1 MLLFESS
8 RDNLLMPYLNLMRE
22 KGIECSLSQL
32 KQFLLAKFVNEGNI
46 RSLSLESNYYLA
58 GVARYYFE
66 GKLTVNK
73 NVNAMYPKIKDV
85 FNQDICQ
92 RLSVLIVILRNAYI
106 DSVGTQFEQPEDF
119 GTLSLEKLLRK
130 YNKAINAELGI
141 GSEKEKEK
149 PEKVDDGL
157 NRDEHVGD
165 GYTFDILYSY
175 EDAKKYHR
183 FTEPGA
189 WCITYGE
196 QHYNGYIRRLKI
208 HYVIFRKN
216 GWENVPRQK
225 GPNWTSLKPQ
235 DEYGNSLI
243 ALLQSNENGAPV
255 YITSRWNHGS
265 YADNSQCEADHA
277 YTPEE
282 FKRVTGVSDGDLKR
296 IFDIWEKDRKKNG
309 EKVSQS
315 RSELNKKRA
324 NVLRIFKYAQ
334 MRINGGNF
342 DNAFGDYSF
351 SVNDLLSKDGET
363 RNLYFKYKHREDQ
376 YSEFAS
382 KVKKILN
389 DSVKSC
395 TVEINGEN
403 YFFLMDKNK
412 ILFETIVES
421 DSHYDSSTNHF
432 ITSMPDGVNFARG
445 INAETYNNAI
455 LCNIINGTM
464 IYDFRRHNFVE
475 VDGKKK
481 FKYVAKI
488 YNSQLRALGEN
499 GNGFYEV
506 KMSDR
511 QCAFID
517 WRTNKPL
524 KLPNGSS
531 WFEYVEYPGKRSYN
545 TRNVSCE
552 FVPDTSKVLKFLYD
566 TSSGEQYY
574 YDIETKKFFNPGRYD
589 IDRICKIS
597 SGDFPFGIYTIG
609 YGKEI
614 YTMDYFV
621 PYKAGEPVEINGIS
635 KFKYIIYVGN
645 DIIVYEDMDGN
656 NVIYDCSNGNIIE
669 PPFDWSII
677 RSRPIT
683 ERYYSKDGKLFGLK
697 TTINYTYEFLFSLR
711 KKEFLLCPEEFR
723 VNENPYIFKIH
734 GVNMNDGYIT
744 MFNKEQLKFRFHVND
759 NGDLKE
765 PVFIGELRKNKNLN
779 FGVIREA
786 VSAVLKKYIGC
797 I

>member
-46 RSLSLESNYYLA
+46 MSLSLESNYYLA

-208 HYVIFRKN
+208 HYVIFRKD

-315 RSELNKKRA
+315 RSELNKKRD

-351 SVNDLLSKDGET
+351 SVNDLL
-363 RNLYFKYKHREDQ
+363 
-376 YSEFAS
+376 
-382 KVKKILN
+382 
-389 DSVKSC
+389 
-395 TVEINGEN
+395 
-403 YFFLMDKNK
+403 
-412 ILFETIVES
+412 
-421 DSHYDSSTNHF
+421 
-432 ITSMPDGVNFARG
+432 
-445 INAETYNNAI
+445 
-455 LCNIINGTM
+455 
-464 IYDFRRHNFVE
+464 
-475 VDGKKK
+475 
-481 FKYVAKI
+481 
-488 YNSQLRALGEN
+488 
-499 GNGFYEV
+499 
-506 KMSDR
+506 
-511 QCAFID
+511 
-517 WRTNKPL
+517 
-524 KLPNGSS
+524 
-531 WFEYVEYPGKRSYN
+531 
-545 TRNVSCE
+545 
-552 FVPDTSKVLKFLYD
+552 
-566 TSSGEQYY
+566 
-574 YDIETKKFFNPGRYD
+574 
-589 IDRICKIS
+589 
-597 SGDFPFGIYTIG
+597 
-609 YGKEI
+609 
-614 YTMDYFV
+614 
-621 PYKAGEPVEINGIS
+621 
-635 KFKYIIYVGN
+635 
-645 DIIVYEDMDGN
+645 
-656 NVIYDCSNGNIIE
+656 
-669 PPFDWSII
+669 
-677 RSRPIT
+677 
-683 ERYYSKDGKLFGLK
+683 SKDGKLFGLK

-723 VNENPYIFKIH
+723 VNENPYIFKIY
-734 GVNMNDGYIT
+734 GVNMTDGYIT
-744 MFNKEQLKFRFHVND
+744 MYNKELLKFRFHVND

-765 PVFIGELRKNKNLN
+765 PVFVGDLRENKNLN

-786 VSAVLKKYIGC
+786 VSAALKKYIGC

>member
-8 RDNLLMPYLNLMRE
+8 RDNLLTPYLNLLKE
-22 KGIECSLSQL
+22 KGATCSLSQL
-32 KQFLLAKFVNEGNI
+32 KQFLLAKFVNEANI

-130 YNKAINAELGI
+130 YNKAINAELGT
-141 GSEKEKEK
+141 GSEKEE
-149 PEKVDDGL
+149 PEEVDDGL

-165 GYTFDILYSY
+165 GYTFDILYRY
-175 EDAKKYHR
+175 EDATKYHK

-196 QHYNGYIRRLKI
+196 QHYNAYIRNLKI
-208 HYVIFRKN
+208 HYVIFRKD
-216 GWENVPRQK
+216 GWENVPRKK
-225 GPNWTSLKPQ
+225 GPNWTSRKPQ

-243 ALLQSNENGAPV
+243 ALLQSNENGRPV

-265 YADNSQCEADHA
+265 YTDDSGCEADHA

-282 FKRVTGVSDGDLKR
+282 FKMVTGVSDGDLKR
-296 IFDIWEKDRKKNG
+296 IFDIWKKDREKLG
-309 EKVSQS
+309 EKTSQS
-315 RSELNKKRA
+315 RKELNKKRA

-342 DNAFGDYSF
+342 ETAFGEYPF
-351 SVNDLLSKDGET
+351 SVYSLLSKNEGT
-363 RNLYFKYKHREDQ
+363 IRQYLTAIRNGNQD
-376 YSEFAS
+376 SEKFI
-382 KVKKILN
+382 KKMQN
-389 DSVKSC
+389 ESVKSC
-395 TVEINGEN
+395 MVDIDDDT

-412 ILFETIVES
+412 ILFETIVEK
-421 DSHYDSSTNHF
+421 DSQYDSAQYHF
-432 ITSMPDGVNFARG
+432 TSSLLNRGYVRDIDAENF
-445 INAETYNNAI
+445 NNVI
-455 LCNIINGTM
+455 LCKVVNGIM
-464 IYDFRRHNFVE
+464 IYDFRRHAFVD

-481 FKYVAKI
+481 FKYIAQI
-488 YNSQLRALGEN
+488 YNSSVSALGEN

-506 KMSDR
+506 KMSDK

-531 WFEYVEYPGKRSYN
+531 WFEHVEYPGKRDYYSR
-545 TRNVSCE
+545 TVSCE
-552 FVPDTSKVLKFLYD
+552 FMPDTAKVARFLYD

-574 YDIETKKFFNPGRYD
+574 YDIETKKFFNPCTYD
-589 IDRICKIS
+589 MDRICNLG

-609 YGKEI
+609 YGIEK
-614 YTMDYFV
+614 YTTDYFV
-621 PYKAGEPVEINGIS
+621 PYKGGEPIEINGTS
-635 KFKYIIYVGN
+635 KFKDIRYVGN
-645 DIIVYEDMDGN
+645 YIIVYEDMDGN
-656 NVIYDCSNGNIIE
+656 NVIYDCSNGNVLK
-669 PPFDWSII
+669 PPFDWDQIST
-677 RSRPIT
+677 RPIT
-683 ERYYSKDGKLFGLK
+683 ERYSSKDGKLFGLK
-697 TTINYTYEFLFSLR
+697 SRINYSYEFLFSLI

-723 VNENPYIFKIH
+723 VNENPYIFNIY
-734 GVNMNDGYIT
+734 GCNMTDGYIT
-744 MFNKEQLKFRFHVND
+744 MYNKEKLKFRFHVND
-759 NGDLKE
+759 NGDLE
-765 PVFIGELRKNKNLN
+765 PPVFIGDLRENKNFN
-779 FGVIREA
+779 FDIIREA
-786 VSAVLKKYIGC
+786 VNAALKKYMDSL
-797 I
+797 

>member
-8 RDNLLMPYLNLMRE
+8 RDNLLTPYLNLMRE

-73 NVNAMYPKIKDV
+73 NVNAMYPEIKDV

-92 RLSVLIVILRNAYI
+92 RLSALIVILRNAYI

-130 YNKAINAELGI
+130 YNKAINAELNTD
-141 GSEKEKEK
+141 SEKEE
-149 PEKVDDGL
+149 PEEVDDGL

-175 EDAKKYHR
+175 EDARKYNR
-183 FTEPGA
+183 YTEPGA

-208 HYVIFRKN
+208 HYVIFRKD

-225 GPNWTSLKPQ
+225 GKNWTPSKPQ

-243 ALLQSNENGAPV
+243 ALLQSNENGEPV

-265 YADNSQCEADHA
+265 YTDNSGCEADHA

-282 FKRVTGVSDGDLKR
+282 FKRITGVSDGDLKR
-296 IFDIWEKDRKKNG
+296 IFAIWKKDREKLG
-309 EKVSQS
+309 EKNSQS
-315 RSELNKKRA
+315 RKELNKKRA
-324 NVLRIFKYAQ
+324 DVLRIFKYAQ

-342 DNAFGDYSF
+342 DNAFGDYMF
-351 SVNDLLSKDGET
+351 FVNDLLSKDEESK
-363 RNLYFKYKHREDQ
+363 RLYFMYRRTGDPN
-376 YSEFAS
+376 SEFTS

-395 TVEINGEN
+395 SVEINGEN

-421 DSHYDSSTNHF
+421 DSQYDSSAYHF
-432 ITSMPDGVNFARG
+432 ATSMPGGRYASG
-445 INAETYNNAI
+445 IDAENYNNVI
-455 LCNIINGTM
+455 LCKVINGIM

-481 FKYVAKI
+481 FKYITQI
-488 YNSQLRALGEN
+488 YNSSVRALGEN

-506 KMSDR
+506 KMSDK
-511 QCAFID
+511 QCALID
-517 WRTNKPL
+517 WRTNKAL

-531 WFEYVEYPGKRSYN
+531 WFEHVEYPGKRSYYS
-545 TRNVSCE
+545 RSVSCE
-552 FVPDTSKVLKFLYD
+552 FMPDTAKVARFLYD
-566 TSSGEQYY
+566 TSSGEQYF
-574 YDIETKKFFNPGRYD
+574 YDIATKKFFNPFSYD
-589 IDRICKIS
+589 IDRICNLS

-609 YGKEI
+609 YGIER
-614 YTMDYFV
+614 YSNDYFV
-621 PYKAGEPVEINGIS
+621 PYKGGEPVEINGVQ
-635 KFKYIIYVGN
+635 KFKDIRYVGSN
-645 DIIVYEDMDGN
+645 IIVYEDMDGN
-656 NVIYDCSNGNIIE
+656 NVIYDCSNGNIIK

-677 RSRPIT
+677 SSRPVT
-683 ERYYSKDGKLFGLK
+683 ERYNYSSKDGKLFGLK
-697 TTINYTYEFLFSLR
+697 TTINYSYEFLFSLI
-711 KKEFLLCPEEFR
+711 KKEFLLCPEGFR
-723 VNENPYIFKIH
+723 VNENPYIFNIY
-734 GVNMNDGYIT
+734 GCNLTDGYIT
-744 MFNKEQLKFRFHVND
+744 MYNKENLKFRFHVND
-759 NGDLKE
+759 NGDFE
-765 PVFIGELRKNKNLN
+765 QPVFIGDVRESKNFN
-779 FGVIREA
+779 FDVIREA
-786 VSAVLKKYIGC
+786 VSAALKEYIGNL
-797 I
+797 